1 MPLTIPPG
9 SGGGPPLNPLALLI
23 WGVLSTFADAVEN
36 TALYAYAIFGDL
48 GVVAY
53 DSWNYLTGIIVIL
66 QNLAFAGVIPFFL
79 DVLSGVQSVVDKTF
93 ETITDIFRTIGIT
106 FRDVALWAN
115 RIRDV
120 RNRLIDV
127 VTAIANW
134 IEAFEADPFA
144 AILSLLAPLLDPVGR
159 ALGNLYG
166 FFEGTGYNPWD
177 WIRANTPDIW
187 TAFDSLFTAI
197 RDVAIDW
204 LLAKITGILD
214 WLLSI
219 ATAVLDPVGRFL
231 ANLYGLLRGTGENPW
246 DWIRVN
252 TPDIWTAFDSLFQ
265 ALWWAF
271 QDWLD
276 AALAGIIAFLP
287 DLALW
292 LDFLREV
299 GPHIRAFRANPWE
312 YLFALA
318 RGRLWPLVERWLVE
332 VWDGAA

>member
-1 MPLTIPPG
+1 MPLTVPPG
-9 SGGGPPLNPLALLI
+9 GGGGPPLNPLALLI
-23 WGVLSTFADAVEN
+23 WGVLSTFADNVERIANNLAVF
-36 TALYAYAIFGDL
+36 TDL
-48 GVVAY
+48 FRDDWQNSGR
-53 DSWNYLTGIIVIL
+53 YLTGIVDL
-66 QNLAFAGVIPFFL
+66 LLANVLITVIPF
-79 DVLSGVQSVVDKTF
+79 S
-93 ETITDIFRTIGIT
+93 TDILLALRSIIERIFDDIAEWLLDLYYNFVLLAGWANNIRD
-106 FRDVALWAN
+106 FRD
-115 RIRDV
+115 
-120 RNRLIDV
+120 RLVDV
-127 VTAIANW
+127 VTAIGNW
-134 IEAFEADPFA
+134 IEAFEADPFGA
-144 AILSLLAPLLDPVGR
+144 VLSLLAPLLDPVGR
-159 ALGNLYG
+159 ALGNLFG

-177 WIRANTPDIW
+177 WIRAHTPDIW
-187 TAFDSLFTAI
+187 AAFDSLFTAI

-231 ANLYGLLRGTGENPW
+231 GNLYPLLGGAGGNPW
-246 DWIRVN
+246 DWIRVS

-276 AALAGIIAFLP
+276 VALAGIIAFLP

-292 LDFLREV
+292 LDWLRTVGAQIQAFLDD
-299 GPHIRAFRANPWE
+299 PWE

-318 RGRLWPLVERWLVE
+318 KGKLWPRVEQWLIE